1 MLQGLIG
8 LLTIFVI
15 GVISYFINK
24 NIRGSYEDTDTDDV
38 IEVLGDDIEVSQEDK
53 HEDFSTPEG
62 EHLEGTIKASVYCE
76 VVNTNDTDKG
86 TTVEEKKYT
95 PKHRG
100 RKSYK
105 KSTKHKND

>member
-24 NIRGSYEDTDTDDV
+24 NIRGPYLDTDTEDE
-38 IEVLGDDIEVSQEDK
+38 IEVLGDDIEVCQEDK
-53 HEDFSTPEG
+53 HEDFTTPEG
-62 EHLEGTIKASVYCE
+62 EHLEGTIKASVNFE
-76 VVNTNDTDKG
+76 VVNTNDTDKDK
-86 TTVEEKKYT
+86 TVEEKKYT
-95 PKHRG
+95 PKRRG
-100 RKSYK
+100 RKPYK